1 MLVDATNQNNH
12 AGIERQE
19 NSEKA
24 EALLKIINDYR
35 VYVNRFAQLPTW
47 DVLQFLSKL
56 QAELFERYNK
66 ELYDLERDKV
76 KNEYYYLTGKKPFL
90 WWTTDEIRQRIEEFK
105 SDWQV
110 ETESALKSKK
120 SRWKKAMQK

>member
-1 MLVDATNQNNH
+1 MLVDATNSNNH

>member
-1 MLVDATNQNNH
+1 MLDTNNPNNH
-12 AGIERQE
+12 AGVERQE

-56 QAELFERYNK
+56 QNELFERYNK

-90 WWTTDEIRQRIEEFK
+90 WWTTDEIRQKIEEFK

-120 SRWKKAMQK
+120 SRWKKAMKK

>member
-1 MLVDATNQNNH
+1 MLVDATNSNNH

-24 EALLKIINDYR
+24 EALLKMINDYR

-90 WWTTDEIRQRIEEFK
+90 WWTTEEIRQRIEEFK

-120 SRWKKAMQK
+120 SRWKKAMSK

>member
-1 MLVDATNQNNH
+1 MLDTNNPNNH
-12 AGIERQE
+12 AGVERQE

-56 QAELFERYNK
+56 QNELFERYNK

-90 WWTTDEIRQRIEEFK
+90 
-105 SDWQV
+105 
-110 ETESALKSKK
+110 
-120 SRWKKAMQK
+120 